1 MNTRDFRKELTP
13 LYAPSARDVAV
24 VDIPPLNFLMV
35 DVAGDPNGS
44 VTYAGAVA
52 ALFAVSCALKFRVR
66 RGGQQL
72 DYGVTPLEGLWWTD
86 RRGGGGDPEM
96 TDRSGWRWT
105 MMIMQPEFITLE
117 MVQAADTAKKK
128 TLEALPRLRFEA
140 FAEGQAAQLL
150 HIGPFSEEWPN
161 IWKLHDFITDHAQ
174 MRGKH
179 HEIYLS
185 DVTRADPS
193 RWRTILRQ
201 PMS

>member
-1 MNTRDFRKELTP
+1 MDGPEGRW
-13 LYAPSARDVAV
+13 
-24 VDIPPLNFLMV
+24 
-35 DVAGDPNGS
+35 GDP
-44 VTYAGAVA
+44 
-52 ALFAVSCALKFRVR
+52 
-66 RGGQQL
+66 
-72 DYGVTPLEGLWWTD
+72 D
-86 RRGGGGDPEM
+86 M

-117 MVQAADTAKKK
+117 MVQAAADTVKKK
-128 TLEALPRLRFEA
+128 PLEALEHLRLEA
-140 FAEGQAAQLL
+140 FAEGRAAQLL
-150 HIGPFSEEWPN
+150 HVGPFSEEWPN
-161 IWKLHDFITDHAQ
+161 IRKLHDFITARAQ